1 MQVSASSEE
10 RDGSAH
16 AAKAT
21 RRQVCLQKREP
32 MDLFTSQAQH
42 IVRVVGA
49 MSLLCAVKPV
59 IATTIGVRDCAR
71 SDK

>member
-42 IVRVVGA
+42 IVRVA
-49 MSLLCAVKPV
+49 MSLLCAVRPV
-59 IATTIGVRDCAR
+59 IATIGLRDCAR